1 MIAFVINNQD
11 FCIISQKYVKI
22 NLSKGR
28 TKNNNYISI
37 NFALIIINHAIFIF
51 KLPISYCES
60 YCVSEA

>member
-1 MIAFVINNQD
+1 MEDKIAFVINNQD

-28 TKNNNYISI
+28 TKNNNYVSR
-37 NFALIIINHAIFIF
+37 NSALIIINHAFFIS
-51 KLPISYCES
+51 KISIS